1 MKKTDLK
8 ETIIHAIMQK
18 KMTIPHVAKKAG
30 INHNTLYNWL
40 KGDSDM
46 KSSNLEKI
54 MEVLDVH
61 ISI

>member
-18 KMTIPHVAKKAG
+18 KMTIPNVAKKAG
-30 INHNTLYNWL
+30 INCNTLYNWL